1 MANQKLRGDISLEL
15 AKTISEQANNAFND
29 GSMFEDVTPTT
40 RDLLNHWFGE
50 SYTDSRT
57 FNFHEGQRQSILN
70 VIYLHEVLKI
80 NDVLDIYTKVDSDL
94 IPSVNLADL
103 KKEKYSYPKYAIKM
117 ATGTGKTWVMHALM
131 IWQLL
136 NAKHEDS
143 YSGRYTK
150 NFLIVAP
157 GIIVYD
163 RLLDAFK
170 GKIKE
175 GTQERDEKTN
185 DFYSNEELFL
195 PPAYKEEI
203 IRFIQNN
210 TATKEEI
217 GKKITGEGL
226 IAITNWHLFLSKE
239 EEELEDE
246 EYDESLAM
254 ENSQAFLKSLLPAR
268 PGTAAG
274 NALDRLDRNYLRG
287 NEIDYLAELPN
298 LMVIN
303 DEAHH
308 IHEIKKDEEKKWQ
321 EGLSF
326 IAKNKLDKFMQLDF
340 SATPYYVKGTG
351 ASQRK
356 IYFPYIITDF
366 DLRVAISEGL
376 VKTLLIDKR
385 QEITDIGNLEFNA
398 IREGGKVIA
407 LSQGQKTMLTAG
419 LSKLK
424 RWEEEFIKLD
434 QNKHPKMLVI
444 CEDTSVT
451 PFVERFLTEECG
463 LNEKDVLRIDSNK
476 KGEISEDEWKVL
488 KEKLFN
494 IDKHASPKVIISVL
508 MLREGFDVN
517 NICVIVPLRA
527 TQAPILLEQTIGRG
541 LRQMW
546 RGKEYE
552 EHKRENRINILNKKI
567 APNSSIDMLSI
578 VEHPAFMN
586 FYNDLLNE
594 GLAGIEESKNPID
607 KPIGDIIRVELKENY
622 KDYDLFWPI
631 VIKDIEE
638 EIKPISLDVNSLNDF
653 EAFTLEQLQNI
664 IATRGEV
671 FISQEITVGTQ
682 FGRYEVD
689 KNLFNAQTYNEYL
702 QKILKLITNRFEKDR
717 RTKKVFPMLQINEAE
732 IVALVD
738 RYIRRRLFDR
748 EFNPFEGYNWKI
760 LLVQNGVVT
769 QHIIKEMSKAIY
781 EMQNSVDIS
790 DAIIGK
796 RWFSEID
803 TIRIRDK
810 YSIEVSKTI
819 FNKISYPS
827 NSGGLEKAFIE
838 FLDRDADVLSFIKI
852 NETQHR
858 FASIYYIRFDGL
870 LANYSPDFLVQ
881 TQEKFYIIETK
892 GQDRI
897 DSRNVKQKQLATLEW
912 CKKINSLDP
921 ELREMKEWVY
931 ILLKETDFYQWSK
944 NGATLTDICQLA
956 LVSYSS
962 VQGILFE

>member
-15 AKTISEQANNAFND
+15 AKTISEQANNAFNA

-57 FNFHEGQRQSILN
+57 FNFHEGQKQSILN

-80 NDVLDIYTKVDSDL
+80 KDVLDIYAKVDSDL

-185 DFYSNEELFL
+185 DFYSKGDLFL
-195 PPAYKEEI
+195 PEAYKEEI

-210 TATKEEI
+210 TVTKEEI

-226 IAITNWHLFLSKE
+226 IAITNWHLFLRKEANEE
-239 EEELEDE
+239 EEELLES
-246 EYDESLAM
+246 YESLIKDI
-254 ENSQAFLKSLLPAR
+254 FPAR
-268 PGTAAG
+268 PGTSAG
-274 NALDRLDRNYLRG
+274 NSLDQLDRQYLRG
-287 NEIDYLAELPN
+287 TELEYLADLPN
-298 LMVIN
+298 LLVIN

-308 IHEIKKDEEKKWQ
+308 IHENKSYGEVEEVEWQ
-321 EGLSF
+321 EGLNY
-326 IAKNKLDKFMQLDF
+326 IANNKLEQFIQIDF
-340 SATPYYVKGTG
+340 SATPYNTVGSGKNTTK
-351 ASQRK
+351 Q
-356 IYFPYIITDF
+356 YFPYIITDF
-366 DLRVAISEGL
+366 DLKTAIYKGL
-376 VKTLLIDKR
+376 VKTILIDKR
-385 QEITDIGNLEFNA
+385 QDITSLEDLDFKA
-398 IREGGKVIA
+398 ERDGRKVVS
-407 LSQGQKTMLTAG
+407 LSKGQRLMLRAG
-419 LSKLK
+419 LEKLK
-424 RWEEEFIKLD
+424 MLEEGFLKIDETKY
-434 QNKHPKMLVI
+434 PKMLVV

-451 PFVERFLTEECG
+451 PLVEEFLILEG
-463 LNEKDVLRIDSNK
+463 LSSNDILRVDSNK
-476 KGEISEDEWKVL
+476 QGKISENEWKEL

-494 IDKHASPKVIISVL
+494 VDNYSKPKVIVSVL

-517 NICVIVPLRA
+517 NISVIVPLRA

-541 LRQMW
+541 LRLMW
-546 RGKEYE
+546 RGAEYE
-552 EHKRENRINILNKKI
+552 EEKMDNRKRVFNQKTNPTSYL
-567 APNSSIDMLSI
+567 DMLSI
-578 VEHPAFMN
+578 IEHPAFMQ
-586 FYNDLLNE
+586 FYDELLE
-594 GLAGIEESKNPID
+594 DGLAGIEDRDITSGD
-607 KPIGDIIRVELKENY
+607 TIGDIIKVELKNNY
-622 KDYDLFWPI
+622 KLYDLFWPI
-631 VIKDIEE
+631 IIKDVEQ
-638 EIKPISLDVNSLNDF
+638 EIKPTDIDINNLNTFDL
-653 EAFTLEQLQNI
+653 FTLEELQRALAI
-664 IATRGEV
+664 KGEI
-671 FISQEITVGTQ
+671 FLSKELIVGTQ
-682 FGRYEVD
+682 FGKYKVTS
-689 KNLFNAQTYNEYL
+689 NLFTAQSYNEYL
-702 QKILKLITNRFEKDR
+702 QKILHTITNRIES
-717 RTKKVFPMLQINEAE
+717 TGGGKKGFPMFQINEVE
-732 IVALVD
+732 IIIIVD
-738 RYIRRRLFDR
+738 RFIRERLFGRDF
-748 EFNPFEGYNWKI
+748 EPFENYNWKI
-760 LLVQNGVVT
+760 LLVREGIVT

-781 EMQNSVDIS
+781 KMQNSVDIS
-790 DAIIGK
+790 DAIVEK

-838 FLDRDADVLSFIKI
+838 FLDRDAEVLSFIKI

-944 NGATLTDICQLA
+944 NGATLTDICQFA
-956 LVSYSS
+956 LVSYGS
-962 VQGILFE
+962 VQGKLFE